1 MGGVGRTEAE
11 ARPARVRACLCA
23 QAARACV
30 HQSLPRLA
38 SPRLASPRA
47 RAACAH
53 RGREFDDNF
62 CHFLTEQLVP
72 LWETTRQFDPS
83 FSKDNLCGCPFGAR
97 APAVGAAAAAGTE
110 RGWLT
115 V

>member
-1 MGGVGRTEAE
+1 MRAGG
-11 ARPARVRACLCA
+11 ARMCA
-23 QAARACV
+23 
-30 HQSLPRLA
+30 SELA
-38 SPRLASPRA
+38 SPRLAHAHAHGA
-47 RAACAH
+47 RAAGAH